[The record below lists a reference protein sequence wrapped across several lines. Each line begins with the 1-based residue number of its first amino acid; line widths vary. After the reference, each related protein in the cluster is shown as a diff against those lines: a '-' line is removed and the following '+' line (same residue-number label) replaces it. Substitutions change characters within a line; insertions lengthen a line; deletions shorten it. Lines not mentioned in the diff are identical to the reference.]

1 MNKLIQQGTLLG
13 VLPTQWNTRVTI
25 DVPGPERAKKYFGEF
40 EWDVPEN
47 VMDIN
52 DVNDIP
58 VGTELLL
65 EGYVRLSQGKDK
77 GDGRPPFVFKN
88 LVASKLTILDGSAPG
103 TNGSSAFASFD
114 AQRAQD
120 VDSDWGGSELSAG
133 NVSDFGDMPDVPF

>member
-1 MNKLIQQGTLLG
+1 MNKLMQQGTLLS

-65 EGYVRLSQGKDK
+65 EGYVRLSVGKDK

-88 LVASKLTILDGSAPG
+88 LVATKLTVLDGSEPSG
-103 TNGSSAFASFD
+103 
-114 AQRAQD
+114 D
-120 VDSDWGGSELSAG
+120 VDTDWGGSEMSTGTA
-133 NVSDFGDMPDVPF
+133 SDFGENSVPF

>member
-1 MNKLIQQGTLLG
+1 MNKLIQQGTLLS
-13 VLPTQWNTRVTI
+13 VVPTQWNTRIVI

-52 DVNDIP
+52 EVNDIP
-58 VGTELLL
+58 VGTELYL

-88 LVASKLTILDGSAPG
+88 LIASKLTVLNEPG
-103 TNGSSAFASFD
+103 QSSFVS
-114 AQRAQD
+114 
-120 VDSDWGGSELSAG
+120 SEAHGVIDEWG
-133 NVSDFGDMPDVPF
+133 NVPSGDSDFGDNDQTVPF

>member
-1 MNKLIQQGTLLG
+1 MNKLIQQGTLLS
-13 VLPTQWNTRVTI
+13 VMPTQWNTRVTI

-58 VGTELLL
+58 VGTEMLL
-65 EGYVRLSQGKDK
+65 EGYVRLSVGKDK

-88 LVASKLTILDGSAPG
+88 LVASKLTVLNEPG
-103 TNGSSAFASFD
+103 QSSFIASD
-114 AQRAQD
+114 THGVTD
-120 VDSDWGGSELSAG
+120 EWG
-133 NVSDFGDMPDVPF
+133 NVPSGASDFGDMPDVPF